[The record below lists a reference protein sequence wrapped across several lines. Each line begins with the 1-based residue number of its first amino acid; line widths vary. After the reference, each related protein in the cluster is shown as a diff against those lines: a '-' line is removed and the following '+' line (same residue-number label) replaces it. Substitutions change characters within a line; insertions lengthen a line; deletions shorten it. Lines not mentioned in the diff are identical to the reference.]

1 MFSHA
6 PNASANPLF
15 SVIIGVYND
24 WETLD
29 QCLQS
34 LAQQA
39 NAPAFEVIIVDDGSD
54 QSAPDFIRNWTRNL
68 LLTIERQSHAGV
80 STARNRGVQISK
92 GAVLVFVDADSK
104 LQVGCLAALASAIS
118 VSPQHNA
125 FQLRLTGDCSGL
137 VGRAE
142 ELRFLT
148 LQNHMLLPDGRIR
161 YLNTAG
167 FAIRRTRVDPA
178 RGLFDPVALRGEDTL
193 LMVNLM
199 QADELPLFV
208 PQAVVQH
215 AVPLAVGQYLRKAI
229 RSAYVEGETYRIIAS
244 QGVRIRV
251 TRRERWNM
259 LKSMWKSSEQET
271 IGKTAWFVLTA
282 RQVLQ
287 RAVSV
292 YYRRFGAGSNLQA
305 PAKPRDGW

>member
-1 MFSHA
+1 MVNHA

-24 WETLD
+24 WVTLD
-29 QCLQS
+29 QCLRS

-39 NAPAFEVIIVDDGSD
+39 DAPAFEVIVVDDGSD
-54 QSAPDFIRNWTRNL
+54 GPAPEFIRNWTQNL

-80 STARNRGVQISK
+80 STARNRGVRISK
-92 GAVLVFVDADSK
+92 AAVLVFVDADSK
-104 LQVGCLAALASAIS
+104 PQVGCFAALAAAIS

-142 ELRFLT
+142 ELRLLT

-167 FAIRRTRVDPA
+167 FAIRRTRVDPLD
-178 RGLFDPVALRGEDTL
+178 GLFDPKALRGEDTL

-199 QADELPLFV
+199 QAGELPLFV

-215 AVPLAVGQYLRKAI
+215 AVPLSLSEYLRKAI
-229 RSAYVEGETYRIIAS
+229 RSAYVEGKTYSIIAS
-244 QGVRIRV
+244 KGVRIRV
-251 TRRERWNM
+251 TQRERWNM
-259 LKSMWKSSEQET
+259 LRSMWKSSGQET
-271 IGKTAWFVLTA
+271 IGRAAWFVLTA
-282 RQVLQ
+282 KQTLQ
-287 RAVSV
+287 RAVSL
-292 YYRRFGAGSNLQA
+292 YYRRFGAGSGLPA
-305 PAKPRDGW
+305 PAKPS

>member
-1 MFSHA
+1 MFSHV
-6 PNASANPLF
+6 PNASANPSF

-24 WETLD
+24 WDPLD

-68 LLTIERQSHAGV
+68 LLTIERQPHAGV

-104 LQVGCLAALASAIS
+104 LQVSCFAALASVIS

-125 FQLRLTGDCSGL
+125 FQLRLTGDCSRL
-137 VGRAE
+137 VGRVE
-142 ELRFLT
+142 ELRLLT

-167 FAIRRTRVDPA
+167 FAIRRTRVDPE
-178 RGLFDPVALRGEDTL
+178 RSLFNPIALRGEDTL

-215 AVPLAVGQYLRKAI
+215 AVPLTLGQYLRKAI

-259 LKSMWKSSEQET
+259 LKSMWKSSERET

-282 RQVLQ
+282 RQALQ
-287 RAVSV
+287 RAVSL
-292 YYRRFGAGSNLQA
+292 YYRRFGAGSNSQA
-305 PAKPRDGW
+305 PAKP